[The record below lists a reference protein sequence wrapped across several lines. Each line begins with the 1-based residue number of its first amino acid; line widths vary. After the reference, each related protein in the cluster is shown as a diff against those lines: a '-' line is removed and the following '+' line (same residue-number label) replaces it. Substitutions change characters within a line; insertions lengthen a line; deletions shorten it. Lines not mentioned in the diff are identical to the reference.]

1 MKNLDTLNLL
11 VSQLT
16 KLEIKQ
22 FRKYGIYKQKK
33 NILKLFE
40 LILRNKDEN
49 NTEKLQIDIKRNK
62 LTKNLR
68 YSVDTLYDLLL
79 NFWDDNPQEDD
90 WFRNI
95 NKLINQSNILYKK
108 GLIKESVKLLKKAEK
123 AAENVPSLELKLFAK
138 NKAYSTQMLLKPKK
152 SIQLGDSFLEQQRET
167 LNQLSHAYEAK
178 TIYCQGHHLMSKGMQ
193 MLDKNEHKQLIEI
206 RSRAEV
212 LINSSNLSVWGFLQ
226 LGDLL
231 SLLYQTVTPANPRL
245 AEQYYLNNINRF
257 KKDPKESPNIRSL
270 VFHTQVYNYLIFLY
284 FNKRLKNYKTYQKTL
299 LEAQTLSSSIH
310 GVPNLGLRHTTTL
323 MLCLLEY
330 DTEKTKTVLH
340 ESWAYYKEND
350 DKASLLSR
358 WKLLFCCFQL
368 AFANGNYE
376 QAALC
381 VDKLNAS
388 EMANNEMR
396 QYKLLARLASLLFH
410 YENDNLEYVLNQIS
424 AVRRL
429 YSSHLK
435 KHIGGDLLLKL
446 LKQLSNSPNK
456 KEQSIL
462 LNNFLT
468 ELNTVFDQHPE
479 HRAVFGFTI
488 IEDWVEAK
496 LNGYDTIFEYKN

>member
-11 VSQLT
+11 VGQLT

-33 NILKLFE
+33 NVLKLFE
-40 LILRNKDEN
+40 LILRNKDEDT
-49 NTEKLQIDIKRNK
+49 TEKLQIDIKRNK

-68 YSVDTLYDLLL
+68 YSVDALYDLLL
-79 NFWDDNPQEDD
+79 NFWDDNPQDDD

-123 AAENVPSLELKLFAK
+123 AAENVPSFELKLFAK
-138 NKAYSTQMLLKPKK
+138 NKAFSTQMLLKPKK
-152 SIQLGDSFLEQQRET
+152 SIQLGDAFLEQQLET
-167 LNQLSHAYEAK
+167 LDQLSHAYEAK
-178 TIYCQGHHLMSKGMQ
+178 SIYCQGHHLMSKGML
-193 MLDKNEHKQLIEI
+193 MLDKNERKQLIEI
-206 RSRAEV
+206 RSKAEV

-231 SLLYQTVTPANPRL
+231 SLLYQTVTPSNLQR

-257 KKDPKESPNIRSL
+257 KKDPKASPNIRSL
-270 VFHTQVYNYLIFLY
+270 VFHTQVYNYLVFLY
-284 FNKRLKNYKTYQKTL
+284 FNKRLEDYKTYHKLL
-299 LEAQTLSSSIH
+299 LEAQTLSSSID
-310 GVPNLGLRHTTTL
+310 GALNLGLRHTTSL

-330 DTEKTKTVLH
+330 DPEKTKTVLH

-350 DKASLLSR
+350 DKTSLISR

-368 AFANGNYE
+368 AFAIGDYE

-381 VDKLNAS
+381 ADKLNAS
-388 EMANNEMR
+388 EMANNEMK
-396 QYKLLARLASLLFH
+396 QYKLLARLASLLLH
-410 YENDNLEYVLNQIS
+410 YENDNQEYVLNQVS

-446 LKQLSNSPNK
+446 LKRLSNSHNK
-456 KEQSIL
+456 KEKSIL
-462 LNNFLT
+462 LNNFLK
-468 ELNTVFDQHPE
+468 ELKAVFDQYPE
-479 HRAVFGFTI
+479 HQALFGFTI
-488 IEDWVEAK
+488 IEDWVGAT
-496 LNGYDTIFEYKN
+496 LNGSHTIFDYKN